1 MDARRENEPTPM
13 KNRTTVERKSER
25 ELVVTRTFN
34 GPARIVFEAWTK
46 PELFRRWWAPKSMGM
61 SLRSCEMD
69 VRVGG
74 KYRLEFE
81 PDAMAFF
88 GTYLEVTPHSR
99 LVWTNEEGGEGGPVT
114 TVTFEEKGGKTLL
127 VMHELYSSKE
137 ALDAAGTG
145 AADAMVETFA
155 QLDELLLTLGAS
167 VGSEQLPAL
176 PSGAGREN
184 PTALDERRARG
195 CKHPLAT
202 FERFEYATL
211 HAEHCISRAR
221 ASGEFLHHDGAQIT
235 RTEVRRAMSSFRRK

>member
-1 MDARRENEPTPM
+1 MDARRESEPTPM

-34 GPARIVFEAWTK
+34 SPARIVFEAWTK

-81 PDAMAFF
+81 PDAVAFF

-99 LVWTNEEGGEGGPVT
+99 LVWTNEENGEDGSVT
-114 TVTFEEKGGKTLL
+114 TVTFEERNGATL
-127 VMHELYSSKE
+127 VVVRELYPSKE

-145 AADAMVETFA
+145 AADALVETFA
-155 QLDELLLTLGAS
+155 QLDELL
-167 VGSEQLPAL
+167 
-176 PSGAGREN
+176 
-184 PTALDERRARG
+184 
-195 CKHPLAT
+195 
-202 FERFEYATL
+202 
-211 HAEHCISRAR
+211 I
-221 ASGEFLHHDGAQIT
+221 DG
-235 RTEVRRAMSSFRRK
+235 